1 MSAGDHQAGVATWQ
15 RRLLPGE
22 LGRPEDRRR
31 SARDWVVDVLAL
43 AVAWLIGAA
52 LLVDAWDQ
60 HGQAQA
66 IADIVLGVAA
76 GVLLWWRRPH
86 PTGVAIAI
94 GAMSAVSAV
103 AAGPALVA
111 LFNAAIRSS
120 RRGLA
125 AVLGVGVAA
134 AVVYSIL
141 YPDTQDP
148 LAVSIVIG
156 VLITGVIIGWG
167 LFIRARRELVRSL
180 RERAARLEAEQRLR
194 VEQARE
200 AERRRIAR
208 EMHDVLAHRVSLL
221 SVHAGALEFRPDA
234 PPEEIAQAAG
244 VIRATARAALEEL
257 RAIVGVLRE
266 GDEAGT
272 EPPQPTLADVPALVD
287 ESRAAGMRIDLDR
300 AGPLDT
306 VPDVTGRAAYRIV
319 QEGLTNARKHA
330 PGATVRVRVA
340 VREGDELEVVV
351 ANRAPVAVPFPAAAE
366 PDEPLLPGAGSGLIG
381 LRERVELA
389 GGRLE
394 HGPDAAGDF
403 VLRATLPLEP

>member
-1 MSAGDHQAGVATWQ
+1 MATWQ

-22 LGRPEDRRR
+22 LGRPDDRRR
-31 SARDWVVDVLAL
+31 SARDWAVDGCAL
-43 AVAWLIGAA
+43 LLAWLIGAGI
-52 LLVDAWDQ
+52 LFDAWDD
-60 HGQAQA
+60 HGAGLVA
-66 IADIVLGVAA
+66 VDVALGVVA
-76 GVLLWWRRPH
+76 GLLLWWRRPH
-86 PTGVAIAI
+86 PTGVGIAV
-94 GAMSAVSAV
+94 GALSAVSGLAV
-103 AAGPALVA
+103 GPALVA

-125 AVLGVGVAA
+125 AVLAAQAGASVAYA
-134 AVVYSIL
+134 LV
-141 YPDTQDP
+141 YPDAQDP
-148 LAVSIVIG
+148 LALSVAIG
-156 VLITGVIIGWG
+156 LLVTAVVVGWG

-244 VIRATARAALEEL
+244 VIRETARAALEEL

-272 EPPQPTLADVPALVD
+272 EPPQPTLADVPALV
-287 ESRAAGMRIDLDR
+287 EEGRAAGARIDLEL
-300 AGPLDT
+300 AGDLDA
-306 VPDVTGRAAYRIV
+306 VPAAIGRAAYRIV

-330 PGATVRVRVA
+330 PGAAVRVRVA
-340 VREGDELEVVV
+340 VAGPQLAVSVV
-351 ANRAPVAVPFPAAAE
+351 NRAPVAVAAPGAAGG
-366 PDEPLLPGAGSGLIG
+366 PLPGAGAGLIG

-389 GGRLE
+389 GGRLS

-403 VLRATLPLEP
+403 VLEATLPLSA